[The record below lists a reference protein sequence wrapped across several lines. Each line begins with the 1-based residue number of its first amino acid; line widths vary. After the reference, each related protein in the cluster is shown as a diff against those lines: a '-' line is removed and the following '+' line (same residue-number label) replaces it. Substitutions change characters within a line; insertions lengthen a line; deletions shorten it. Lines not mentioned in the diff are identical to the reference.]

1 MIPSLHRVKDER
13 GTLEE
18 TPRMGAKELL
28 PGVRANLVVL
38 IYLEAD
44 LLITDILVCKFI
56 GKIKEIQTSIRQLD
70 IYCRIFTFTNVISKT
85 II

>member
-56 GKIKEIQTSIRQLD
+56 GKIKEIQSSIRQLD
-70 IYCRIFTFTNVISKT
+70 IYCRIFTFTNV
-85 II
+85 